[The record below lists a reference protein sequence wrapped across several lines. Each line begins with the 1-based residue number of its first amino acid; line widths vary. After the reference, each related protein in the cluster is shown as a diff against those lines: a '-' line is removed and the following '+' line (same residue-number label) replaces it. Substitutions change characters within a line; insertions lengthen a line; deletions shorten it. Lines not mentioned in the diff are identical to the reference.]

1 MKFKLLYILTL
12 VFVLTSCSSTYYQVY
27 KAETGENIKNTSN
40 GLIYEDD
47 NCRISYDFWKNG
59 GSADFMIENK
69 TEKDLHLHLEESYF
83 ILNGIAYDYFQD
95 RIFMSSKG
103 TAASR
108 VKRSSNKTSLSG
120 MNIFNIWQ
128 TNSKTLEDGA
138 EVAISSGAGVSY
150 REKEIVT
157 IPAGTAKIFNEFQI
171 NNQLFRDCDLYKYPN
186 KRQINTKN
194 YSEAK
199 SPFVFGNLL
208 AYSVGEEEAL
218 RQIENQF
225 YVSAI
230 TNYPEKEFV
239 EAEREE
245 FCGDKGSSEVK
256 YFKKSS
262 ADAFYIK
269 YTKKDRD
276 PFQH

>member
-1 MKFKLLYILTL
+1 MKLKLLYILTL

-27 KAETGENIKNTSN
+27 KAEAGENIKNTSN

-47 NCRISYDFWKNG
+47 NCRISYDLWNDG

-69 TEKDLHLHLEESYF
+69 TEEDLHLHLEESYF

-95 RIFMSSKG
+95 RVFMSSKG

-108 VKRSSNKTSLSG
+108 VNRSSNKTSLSG

-128 TNSKTLEDGA
+128 TDSKTLENESA
-138 EVAISSGAGVSY
+138 VAISSGAGVSY
-150 REKEIVT
+150 REKEVVT

-186 KRQINTKN
+186 KRQINTKS
-194 YSEAK
+194 YSEAN

-208 AYSVGEEEAL
+208 AYSVGEEEIL

-239 EAEREE
+239 NTEKEE
-245 FCGDKGSSEVK
+245 FCGDKGHNEIKHFKESSPD
-256 YFKKSS
+256 S
-262 ADAFYIK
+262 FYIQ
-269 YTKKDRD
+269 YTKKDGD